1 MKLLELEIH
10 NFRGIR
16 DLTIAPRGENFLI
29 YGPNGSGK
37 SAVVDALDF
46 LLTGQISRMKG
57 KGTKDIT
64 LKKHGPHVDYSVK
77 DAWIKANVKIHGLEE
92 PVEIK
97 RSLDHPNKLICE
109 NSIRDL
115 INPIMELASRGQH
128 VLTRREI
135 LNYVTADSGT
145 RGKQIQTL
153 LKITDVEKTRNTLV
167 KVKNTLKNNYI
178 GAKSS
183 LNTISAAINSNI
195 GITNYDEEKILDFV
209 NINRNVL
216 DGNPLQDLKSN
227 SIKEGIEAQALSPDI
242 TVNIQLLKI
251 DLKKV
256 HEINSDKNKESLSNI
271 DLELRELKAKISSDH
286 RMEDALDHLKLT
298 RLGLD
303 LLGPESSCPLC
314 DTPWETGNLK
324 EHLKHKIEIFKES
337 AQNLD
342 RLNELTDELILEVNH
357 TLASLNE
364 IIKSAEILELEKNV
378 RALKSWTNELDI
390 LLSVLEDENYPDPR
404 FSEEMVEVLFAPN
417 NLDVILDN
425 ICSVAIEKS
434 PEPSEEQT
442 AWDNLTRIE
451 ENLKNYEIS
460 IIDCTKSFESYKKSE
475 IIYNT
480 FLESRDK
487 ILNRLYSEIKDRFVE
502 LYREL
507 HLDDEMEFKA
517 IIISEGAGVD
527 FKVDFHG
534 RGVNSPNALH
544 SEGHQDSMG
553 ICLYLALAERLTQG
567 FIDLIILDDVM
578 MSVDAPHRREICNLL
593 ANFFKGRQF
602 FITTHDQ
609 TWARQLQSE
618 GVIKARNRIE
628 FSNWTIENGPSVNI
642 SGDIWDEIDDDLERN
657 DIPSAAAKLRRGSE
671 EYFSQVCSAL
681 HAPVRFNLSGQYE
694 LGDLLSGA
702 MAEYRSELKHAKEA
716 ANSWGKTD
724 ELERLK
730 EIDEFSRNVFTRL
743 NMERWAVNP
752 ALHYNQWADFTPQDF
767 KPVIDIFRDLFSI
780 FQCNKCGTLL
790 HLVINGPRPEA
801 VKCNCGEVNWNLK
814 ENED

>member
-97 RSLDHPNKLICE
+97 RSLDHPNRLICE

-115 INPIMELASRGQH
+115 INPVIELASRGQH

-767 KPVIDIFRDLFSI
+767 KPVVDIFRDLFSI

>member
-97 RSLDHPNKLICE
+97 RSLDHPNRLICE

-115 INPIMELASRGQH
+115 INPVIELASRGQH

-507 HLDDEMEFKA
+507 HLDDEREFKA
-517 IIISEGAGVD
+517 IIMSEGAGVD

-767 KPVIDIFRDLFSI
+767 KPVVDIFRDLFSI

>member
-97 RSLDHPNKLICE
+97 RSLDHPNRLICE

-115 INPIMELASRGQH
+115 INPVIELASRGQH

-227 SIKEGIEAQALSPDI
+227 SIKEGIEAQALSRDI

-716 ANSWGKTD
+716 ANSWGNTD

-767 KPVIDIFRDLFSI
+767 KPVVDIFRDLFSI

>member
-425 ICSVAIEKS
+425 IYSVAIEKS

-767 KPVIDIFRDLFSI
+767 KPVVDIFRDLFSI

>member
-97 RSLDHPNKLICE
+97 RSLDHPNRLICE

-115 INPIMELASRGQH
+115 INPVIELASRGQH

-716 ANSWGKTD
+716 ANSWGNTD

-767 KPVIDIFRDLFSI
+767 KPVVDIFRDLFSI

>member
-115 INPIMELASRGQH
+115 INPVIELASRGQH

-507 HLDDEMEFKA
+507 HLDDEREFKA
-517 IIISEGAGVD
+517 IIMSEGAGVD

-657 DIPSAAAKLRRGSE
+657 DIPSAAAKLRRCSE

-716 ANSWGKTD
+716 ANSWGNTD

-767 KPVIDIFRDLFSI
+767 KPVVDIFRDLFSI

>member
-115 INPIMELASRGQH
+115 INPVIELASRGQH

-716 ANSWGKTD
+716 ANSWGNTD

-767 KPVIDIFRDLFSI
+767 KPVVDIFRDLFSI

>member
-115 INPIMELASRGQH
+115 INPVIELASRGQH

-425 ICSVAIEKS
+425 IYSVAIEKS

-507 HLDDEMEFKA
+507 HLDDEREFKA
-517 IIISEGAGVD
+517 IIMSEGAGVD

-716 ANSWGKTD
+716 ANSWGNTD

-767 KPVIDIFRDLFSI
+767 KPVVDIFRDLFSI

>member
-97 RSLDHPNKLICE
+97 RSLDHPNRLICE

-115 INPIMELASRGQH
+115 INPVIELASRGQH

-303 LLGPESSCPLC
+303 LLGTKSSCPLC

-767 KPVIDIFRDLFSI
+767 KPVVDIFRDLFSI

>member
-16 DLTIAPRGENFLI
+16 DLSIEPMGENFLI

-64 LKKHGPHVDYSVK
+64 LKKHGPHVDYSAK
-77 DAWIKANVKIHGLEE
+77 DAWIKANVKIHGLED

-109 NSIRDL
+109 DSIRDL
-115 INPIMELASRGQH
+115 INPVIELASRGQH

-153 LKITDVEKTRNTLV
+153 LKITDVEKTRNILV

-178 GAKSS
+178 GAKNS

-195 GITNYDEEKILDFV
+195 GITKFDEEKILDFV
-209 NINRNVL
+209 NTNRNVL
-216 DGNPLQDLKSN
+216 DGSPLQDLKSN
-227 SIKEGIEAQALSPDI
+227 SIKEGIEAQTLSSDI
-242 TVNIQLLKI
+242 TVNTQLLKI
-251 DLKKV
+251 DLEKL
-256 HEINSDKNKESLSNI
+256 HEINSDKNKESLSDI
-271 DLELRELKAKISSDH
+271 DLELRELKTKISSDH
-286 RMEDALDHLKLT
+286 RIEDALDHLKLT
-298 RLGLD
+298 RLGLN
-303 LLGPESSCPLC
+303 LLGPEGNCPLC
-314 DTPWETGNLK
+314 DTPWETGDLK
-324 EHLKHKIEIFKES
+324 EHLKYKIEIFKDA

-342 RLNELTDELILEVNH
+342 RLIELTDELTLEVNH

-364 IIKSAEILELEKNV
+364 IIKSAEILELKEEL
-378 RALKSWTNELDI
+378 RALKLWINELEI
-390 LLSVLEDENYPDPR
+390 LLSVLEGENYPDQR
-404 FSEEMVEVLFAPN
+404 FSKVMVEVLLSPD

-425 ICSVAIEKS
+425 IHSVAIEKS

-442 AWDNLTRIE
+442 AWDNLTRLE
-451 ENLKNYEIS
+451 ENLKNYERS
-460 IIDCTKSFESYKKSE
+460 KENCTKSFESYQKSQ
-475 IIYNT
+475 ILYKT

-487 ILNRLYSEIKDRFVE
+487 ILNQLYSEIKDRFVE

-507 HLDDEMEFKA
+507 HLDDEIEFKA

-534 RGVNSPNALH
+534 RGVNPPNALH

-642 SGDIWDEIDDDLERN
+642 SGDIWDEIDDDLEIN

-716 ANSWGKTD
+716 ANSWGNTD

-767 KPVIDIFRDLFSI
+767 KPVVDIFRDLFSI
-780 FQCNKCGTLL
+780 FQCDKCGTLL

-814 ENED
+814 ENKD

>member
-97 RSLDHPNKLICE
+97 RSLDHPNRLICE

-115 INPIMELASRGQH
+115 INPVIELASRGQH

-507 HLDDEMEFKA
+507 HLDDEREFKA
-517 IIISEGAGVD
+517 IIMSEGAGVD

-716 ANSWGKTD
+716 ANSWGNTD

-767 KPVIDIFRDLFSI
+767 KPVVDIFRDLFSI

>member
-115 INPIMELASRGQH
+115 INPVIELASRGQH

-227 SIKEGIEAQALSPDI
+227 SIKEGIEAQALSRDI

-303 LLGPESSCPLC
+303 LLGTKSSCPLC

-767 KPVIDIFRDLFSI
+767 KPVVDIFRDLFSI